1 MAEYNIYIYDYIIYI
16 ILYSEAMAERGEA
29 IADPCRGDGEAVAER
44 GEAVP
49 KQWQDVAK

>member
-1 MAEYNIYIYDYIIYI
+1 
-16 ILYSEAMAERGEA
+16 MAERGEA
-29 IADPCRGDGEAVAER
+29 IADPCRGDGEALAER